1 MVVYRTFN
9 IKSSG
14 FNVNGIAGVV
24 YLTDKPD
31 PGSTSTGQIMLIQL
45 EASNQ
50 AKIIKK
56 SIGTI
61 DYERGEIKLS
71 PINITNTMVNKG
83 FPLIEISGSPCSND
97 VLGLHDLYVQLD
109 LNNTLI
115 NAIPDSADMESA
127 ASSYANGSL
136 VRGEQDIPGST
147 TCDTPTNT
155 VFTSTTASSAST
167 TAATT
172 TSTTTTTSSY

>member
-1 MVVYRTFN
+1 
-9 IKSSG
+9 
-14 FNVNGIAGVV
+14 
-24 YLTDKPD
+24 
-31 PGSTSTGQIMLIQL
+31 
-45 EASNQ
+45 
-50 AKIIKK
+50 
-56 SIGTI
+56 
-61 DYERGEIKLS
+61 
-71 PINITNTMVNKG
+71 MVNKG

-115 NAIPDSADMESA
+115 KAIPDSADMESA